1 MMRTIIK
8 SKIHRLTV
16 TRTDLNFKDS
26 ITIDEAL
33 LDKSDIIEGDRV
45 SVINLSN
52 DNRFEAVAVK
62 GIRDT
67 GIIGINGSNVHY
79 AKKDDTIVILSYG
92 HIPEENIKKHKA
104 KIIFVNINNIIID
117 KA

>member
-1 MMRTIIK
+1 MMREIIK

-26 ITIDEAL
+26 ITIDESL
-33 LDKSDIIEGDRV
+33 MDKSDIMEGERV

-52 DNRFEAVAVK
+52 NDRFETIAIK

-67 GIIGINGSNVHY
+67 GIIGINGHNVHH
-79 AKKDDTIVILSYG
+79 AKKDDTIIILSYG
-92 HIPEENIKKHKA
+92 HIPEENIKNHKA
-104 KIIFVNINNIIID
+104 KIVFVNMYNTVLE
-117 KA
+117 

>member
-1 MMRTIIK
+1 MMRSVIK
-8 SKIHRLTV
+8 SKINRLTV

-33 LDKSDIIEGDRV
+33 LDKSDIMDGEKV

-52 DNRFEAVAVK
+52 DTRFDTVVIK
-62 GIRDT
+62 GIRGT

-79 AKKDDTIVILSYG
+79 AKKDDTIIVLSYG
-92 HIPEENIKKHKA
+92 HIPEENIKNHKT
-104 KIIFVNINNIIID
+104 KIIFVNANNLI
-117 KA
+117 

>member
-1 MMRTIIK
+1 MMRSVIK

-33 LDKSDIIEGDRV
+33 MDKSDILEGDRV

-52 DNRFEAVAVK
+52 DERFETVAIK
-62 GIRDT
+62 GIRGT
-67 GIIGINGSNVHY
+67 GVIGINGDNVHY
-79 AKKDDTIVILSYG
+79 AKKDDTIIILSYG
-92 HIPEENIKKHKA
+92 HIAEESINNFKTKV
-104 KIIFVNINNIIID
+104 IFVNMKNFIID
-117 KA
+117 